1 MENVMIYDVIVVGG
15 GPAGLMA
22 CNILQLNH
30 VNYILLE
37 KNEKLGKKLLISGGK
52 RCNVTNNLSV
62 DDFITSLTFKH
73 KRFLYA
79 ALSDF
84 GPKDIIKFFKDRGL
98 KLVLEDGMKYFPET
112 QKSSSVLEA
121 LVAGIDKKNI
131 HYGGFVKNITKSE
144 FGFEL
149 LTTNQTYL
157 AHRVIIAT
165 GSSSYPST
173 GSNGD
178 GLIFAKKLGIDCIEF
193 TPAETHVYSKY
204 VTEKLADLQ
213 GVSIH
218 TEVRVNNTK
227 VSSKGGLLFTHFGL
241 SGPAI
246 LHTSED
252 IHKEVIK
259 GKASISFSLTEAN
272 LDSVMTTFQK
282 SKDQNIH
289 ILKYL
294 EELTTKRLAK
304 KILDL
309 AQCDNKKMLE
319 ISKKDMQ
326 NIQDLLINFT
336 VEIDRVESVDK
347 AFVNAGG
354 ISTNELNPK
363 TMGSKKVEGL
373 YFIGETV
380 DLHGPIGGYNITI
393 ALSTG
398 YKCSMSIVEELK
410 NQK

>member
-1 MENVMIYDVIVVGG
+1 MIYDVIVVGG

-52 RCNVTNNLSV
+52 RCNVTNNLSI
-62 DDFITSLTFKH
+62 DDFIASLTFKH

-98 KLVLEDGMKYFPET
+98 TLVLEDGMKYFPET

-121 LVAGIDKKNI
+121 LVASIDKKNI
-131 HYGGFVKNITKSE
+131 HYGGFVKNITRSE

-149 LTTNQTYL
+149 LTTTQTYL

-178 GLIFAKKLGIDCIEF
+178 GLLFARKLGIDCIDF

-204 VTEKLADLQ
+204 VTEKLSDLQ
-213 GVSIH
+213 GVSII
-218 TEVRVNNTK
+218 TEIRVNNTK
-227 VSSKGGLLFTHFGL
+227 ISSKGGLLFTHFGL

-252 IHKEVIK
+252 IHKEIIK

-272 LDSVMTTFQK
+272 LDSVMSIFQK

-304 KILDL
+304 KILDM
-309 AQCDNKKMLE
+309 AHCDNKKMLE
-319 ISKKDMQ
+319 ISKKDLQ
-326 NIQDLLINFT
+326 IIQDLLVNFT
-336 VEIDRVESVDK
+336 VEIDRVESVDR

>member
-1 MENVMIYDVIVVGG
+1 MLYDVIVIGG

-22 CNILQLNH
+22 SNILQLNQM
-30 VNYILLE
+30 NYLLLE

-52 RCNVTNNLSV
+52 RCNVTNNLSI

-84 GPKDIIKFFKDRGL
+84 GPKEIIQFFKDKGL
-98 KLVLEDGMKYFPET
+98 TLVLEDQLKYFPET
-112 QKSSSVLEA
+112 QKSSSVLQA
-121 LVAGIDKKNI
+121 LVSSIDPNRI
-131 HYGGFVKNITKSE
+131 HYGSFVKDIKKTE
-144 FGFEL
+144 IGFEL
-149 LTTNQTYL
+149 ITTHQSYQTK
-157 AHRVIIAT
+157 RVIVAT
-165 GSSSYPST
+165 GSFSYPST
-173 GSNGD
+173 GSHGD
-178 GLIFAKKLGIDCIEF
+178 GLLFAKKFDIDYVNF

-213 GVSIH
+213 GVSLN
-218 TEVRVNNTK
+218 TEVKISNTK
-227 VSSKGGLLFTHFGL
+227 ISAKGGLLFTHFGL

-252 IHKEVIK
+252 IYKVLMK
-259 GKASISFSLTEAN
+259 GKASISFSLTEI
-272 LDSVMTTFQK
+272 
-282 SKDQNIH
+282 SKDQVLALFQHGKEQNIH
-289 ILKYL
+289 LLKLL
-294 EELTTKRLAK
+294 EEVTTKRLAK
-304 KILDL
+304 KILEL
-309 AQCDNKKMLE
+309 AAIENKRIQE

-326 NIQDLLINFT
+326 VIENLLLEFT
-336 VEIDRVESVDK
+336 IEIDRVESVDK

-354 ISTNELNPK
+354 ILTSELNPK
-363 TMGSKKVEGL
+363 TKESKKVNGL

-398 YKCSMSIVEELK
+398 YKCATSIKLEMENEK
-410 NQK
+410 

>member
-1 MENVMIYDVIVVGG
+1 MIYDVIVIGG

-22 CNILQLNH
+22 CNILQKNQIHYL
-30 VNYILLE
+30 LLE
-37 KNEKLGKKLLISGGK
+37 KNERLGKKLLISGGK

-73 KRFLYA
+73 KRFLYT

-84 GPKDIIKFFKDRGL
+84 GPKDIIKFFKEKGL
-98 KLVLEDGMKYFPET
+98 TLVLEDGLKYFPET

-121 LVAGIDKKNI
+121 LVMGIDPQKI
-131 HYGGFVKNITKSE
+131 RYGSFVKDITQCDD
-144 FGFEL
+144 GFEL
-149 LTTNQTYL
+149 KTAHQTYVSK
-157 AHRVIIAT
+157 RVIIAT

-173 GSNGD
+173 GSHGD
-178 GLIFAKKLGIDCIEF
+178 GLLMAKKFGISYVDF
-193 TPAETHVYSKY
+193 TPAETHVYASY
-204 VTEKLADLQ
+204 VPEKLADLQ
-213 GVSIH
+213 GVSIQ
-218 TEVRVNNTK
+218 TEVKIIHTK
-227 VSSKGGLLFTHFGL
+227 ISAKGGLLFTHFGL

-252 IHKEVIK
+252 IHKEVVK
-259 GKASISFSLTEAN
+259 GKTSVSFSLTEIKKEEVYKA
-272 LDSVMTTFQK
+272 FQK
-282 SKDQNIH
+282 AKDSNMH

-294 EELTTKRLAK
+294 EEMTTKRLAK

-309 AQCDNKKMLE
+309 AHVENKYMQE
-319 ISKKDMQ
+319 ISKKDLQ
-326 NIQDLLINFT
+326 IILDLLLDFK
-336 VEIDRVESVDK
+336 VDIDRVETVDK

-354 ISTNELNPK
+354 ILTDELSPK
-363 TMGSKKVEGL
+363 TMGSKKIEGL

-398 YKCSMSIVEELK
+398 HQCATSIVEEIK
-410 NQK
+410 HNK

>member
-1 MENVMIYDVIVVGG
+1 MIYDVIVIGG

-22 CNILQLNH
+22 SNILQLNH
-30 VNYILLE
+30 INYLLLE

-79 ALSDF
+79 ALFDF
-84 GPKDIIKFFKDRGL
+84 GPKEIIQFFKDKGL
-98 KLVLEDGMKYFPET
+98 TLVLEDQLKYFPET

-121 LVAGIDKKNI
+121 LVSAIDPNRI
-131 HYGGFVKNITKSE
+131 HYGSSVKDIKKTDL
-144 FGFEL
+144 GFEL
-149 LTTNQTYL
+149 ITTHHLYQTK
-157 AHRVIIAT
+157 RVIVAT

-173 GSNGD
+173 GSHGD
-178 GLIFAKKLGIDCIEF
+178 GLLFAKKFDIEFVNF

-204 VTEKLADLQ
+204 VTEKLSDLQ
-213 GVSIH
+213 GVSLN
-218 TEVRVNNTK
+218 TEVKINNTK
-227 VSSKGGLLFTHFGL
+227 VSAKGGLLFTHFGL

-252 IHKEVIK
+252 IYKEVVK
-259 GKASISFSLTEAN
+259 GKASISFSLTEIGKDQV
-272 LDSVMTTFQK
+272 LQLFQQGK
-282 SKDQNIH
+282 EQNIH
-289 ILKYL
+289 ILKLL
-294 EELTTKRLAK
+294 EEMTTKRLAK

-309 AQCDNKKMLE
+309 ASIENKRIQE

-326 NIQDLLINFT
+326 IIEDLLLNFT
-336 VEIDRVESVDK
+336 IEIDRVESVDK

-354 ISTNELNPK
+354 ILTSELNPK
-363 TMGSKKVEGL
+363 TMESKKVNGL

-398 YKCSMSIVEELK
+398 YKCATSIHIEMENEK
-410 NQK
+410 